1 METSCT
7 FKHMI
12 CKKERGSIHF
22 VAIFKPQYNVSTE
35 ASSHKEIEDFIAKSA
50 LILNFDHPNVL
61 GLLGI
66 CFAQDIVPLVV
77 LPYMEN
83 GDLQSFLRST
93 DKPST
98 SEAFPEVHFIV
109 SYYISC

>member
-1 METSCT
+1 MKYPLCCHTK
-7 FKHMI
+7 FKLQ
-12 CKKERGSIHF
+12 CN
-22 VAIFKPQYNVSTE
+22 ASTE
-35 ASSHKEIEDFIAKSA
+35 VSSHEEIEEFVTKSA

-66 CFAQDIVPLVV
+66 CFAQDIVPLIV

-93 DKPST
+93 DKTST

-109 SYYISC
+109 SAASLT